1 MIPDQSDIAVVG
13 AGPTGLAAALALAH
27 TGAHVALIGSPP
39 LPESPQRLDTR
50 TAALLQS
57 SIDMLRALGV
67 FDDLKPHAAPLLAIR
82 IIDDTGGLFR
92 APDVEFRA
100 SELGL
105 EAFGYNIA
113 NSLLVEA
120 LYRRVGA
127 EPIVRHPVTV
137 DRIALS
143 PDSATLSAMDD
154 FALTAKLVV
163 GADGRHSIC
172 RKAAGIGGSERR
184 YGKGAIATSFA
195 HGAPHGG
202 VSVELHRQGASV
214 TTVPLPDPNA
224 SSLIW
229 LGEDAEIQALMA
241 LDADAFTAA
250 LEQRLG
256 GLLGSVSETS
266 ARGHFPVTVLAAESM
281 TGRRTALVGEAA
293 HVLPP
298 IGAQGLNLSLRDAAT
313 LADCVKS
320 ALKQG
325 RDPGAD
331 EVLRAYEFRAEAR
344 RADANRRHRFV
355 EPLAALGLPAVAGG
369 ARARVPRPQCAAA
382 IAAPRDAARHG
393 TADGTAEP
401 DASGHGR
408 PAGRRGA
415 RSRAGLTL
423 RARFVRRVGLPRRA

>member
-1 MIPDQSDIAVVG
+1 MISEQSDIAIVG
-13 AGPTGLAAALALAH
+13 AGPTGLAAALALADA
-27 TGAHVALIGSPP
+27 GARVALVGSPP
-39 LPESPQRLDTR
+39 VPQSPQRLDTR

-120 LYRRVGA
+120 LYRRAGA

-143 PDSATLSAMDD
+143 PSSATLSADD
-154 FALTAKLVV
+154 GFTLTAKLVI

-184 YGKGAIATSFA
+184 YNKGAIATSFA
-195 HGAPHGG
+195 HGVPHRG
-202 VSVELHRQGASV
+202 VSIELHRQGGSM
-214 TTVPLPDPNA
+214 TTVPLPDPYA

-229 LGEDAEIQALMA
+229 LGDDAEIEALMA
-241 LDADAFTAA
+241 LDAEAFTAA

-256 GLLGSVSETS
+256 GLLGSISETS
-266 ARGHFPVTVLAAESM
+266 ARGHFPVTVLAADSM

-313 LADCVKS
+313 LADCVKR
-320 ALKQG
+320 ALKEG

-331 EVLRAYEFRAEAR
+331 AVLRAYESAR
-344 RADANRRHRFV
+344 KPDVLTRTVGIDLLSRSLLSGFL
-355 EPLAALGLPAVAGG
+355 PL
-369 ARARVPRPQCAAA
+369 Q
-382 IAAPRDAARHG
+382 AARGLVSHG
-393 TADGTAEP
+393 LNALPPLRRLVMRLGMAPPTELPSLMRPGT
-401 DASGHGR
+401 GGR
-408 PAGRRGA
+408 PVATARGTVQA
-415 RSRAGLTL
+415 
-423 RARFVRRVGLPRRA
+423 

>member
-27 TGAHVALIGSPP
+27 AGARVALIGSPP

-57 SIDMLRALGV
+57 SIEMLRALGV
-67 FDDLKPHAAPLLAIR
+67 FDDLKPHAAPLLGIR

-105 EAFGYNIA
+105 QAFGYNIA

-120 LYRRVGA
+120 LYRRADA
-127 EPIVRHPVTV
+127 ESIERHPLTV

-143 PDSATLSAMDD
+143 PDSATLSAKDGIT
-154 FALTAKLVV
+154 LTAKLVV

-172 RKAAGIGGSERR
+172 RKAAGIGAPERR

-195 HGAPHGG
+195 HGAPHRG
-202 VSVELHRQGASV
+202 VSVELHRQRGSV
-214 TTVPLPDPNA
+214 TTVPLPDPRA

-229 LGEDAEIQALMA
+229 LDEDAEIKALMA
-241 LDADAFTAA
+241 LDAEAFTAA
-250 LEQRLG
+250 LERRLG
-256 GLLGSVSETS
+256 GLLGNISKTS
-266 ARGHFPVTVLAAESM
+266 ARGYFAVKVLAADSM

-313 LADCVKS
+313 LADCVKR
-320 ALKQG
+320 ALTQG
-325 RDPGAD
+325 LDPGAD
-331 EVLRAYEFRAEAR
+331 AVLHAYESAR
-344 RADANRRHRFV
+344 KPDVLTRTVGIDLLSRSLLSGFL
-355 EPLAALGLPAVAGG
+355 PLH
-369 ARARVPRPQCAAA
+369 
-382 IAAPRDAARHG
+382 AARGLLSHG
-393 TADGTAEP
+393 LNALLPLRRLVMRLGMAPPTELP
-401 DASGHGR
+401 SLMR
-408 PAGRRGA
+408 PASARGPVQA
-415 RSRAGLTL
+415 
-423 RARFVRRVGLPRRA
+423 

>member
-1 MIPDQSDIAVVG
+1 MTSEQSDIAIVG

-27 TGAHVALIGSPP
+27 AGAGVALVGSPP
-39 LPESPQRLDTR
+39 VPQSPQRLDTR

-57 SIDMLRALGV
+57 SIDMLKALGV

-82 IIDDTGGLFR
+82 IIDDTGGLFH

-120 LYRRVGA
+120 LYRRAGT
-127 EPIVRHPVTV
+127 EPIVRRPVTV

-143 PDSATLSAMDD
+143 PSSATLSAGDR
-154 FALTAKLVV
+154 FTLTAQLVV

-184 YGKGAIATSFA
+184 YGKGAIATSFS
-195 HGAPHGG
+195 HGVPHRG
-202 VSVELHRQGASV
+202 VSIELHRQGGSM
-214 TTVPLPDPNA
+214 TTVPLPDAYA

-229 LGEDAEIQALMA
+229 LGDDAEIEALMA
-241 LDADAFTAA
+241 LGAEAFTAA

-256 GLLGSVSETS
+256 GLLGSISETS
-266 ARGHFPVTVLAAESM
+266 TRGHFPVTVLAADSM

-313 LADCVKS
+313 LADCVKR
-320 ALKQG
+320 ALREG
-325 RDPGAD
+325 RDPGTDA
-331 EVLRAYEFRAEAR
+331 VLHAYESTRKPDVLTRTVGIDLLSRSLLSGFLPLQAAR
-344 RADANRRHRFV
+344 GLVSHGLNALPPLRRLVMR
-355 EPLAALGLPAVAGG
+355 LGMAPPTELPSLMRPGAGG
-369 ARARVPRPQCAAA
+369 RQATA
-382 IAAPRDAARHG
+382 HG
-393 TADGTAEP
+393 PVQA
-401 DASGHGR
+401 
-408 PAGRRGA
+408 
-415 RSRAGLTL
+415 
-423 RARFVRRVGLPRRA
+423 